1 MPLVGHAIR
10 PNLRL
15 CSPAVSALTCGF
27 GIEDLRNVFIKKLLT
42 RHVLCDNALVKRA
55 SGSMH
60 IDDTS
65 RQYVTAG
72 GERHVTRC
80 LLLRRSYRDENG
92 KPRNETLANLSAL
105 PDNAIAA
112 LKLALKGATLVEADS
127 VFEVERSLPHGNV
140 AAAHIMAGKLG
151 LQALLGP
158 PCMDRDIAYALIV
171 SQALRPKSKLSTVRW
186 WNSGDTTLASDL
198 GIAGVTTDDVYDAM
212 DWLLAQKGKI
222 EKKLARRHL
231 REGGLAMYDL
241 SSSWVEGT
249 CCELAAFGHSRD
261 AKRGRMQIEYGL
273 LTDPGGRPVGI
284 DLFKGNTADAIAFK
298 TAVDKARKDFGL
310 KELVF
315 VGDRGMITKTRIE
328 DLRKVEGA
336 GWVTALKAPDIA
348 ALAAD
353 GGPLQMSLF
362 DTQNFAEVTHPDYPG
377 ERLVCCRNPALAESR
392 RLKREALLAATEADL
407 AKIQKSVA
415 AGRLKNKDKI
425 GVRVG
430 KVIGKHKVGKHFTW
444 QITDSGFSYQRD
456 EEKIAAEAA
465 LDGIYVIRTTI
476 TAETTDAPGVVRTYK
491 NLKYVER
498 DFKTIKTGD
507 LDIRPIRHYLPGRVE
522 AHLLICMLAAY
533 LTWHLHKAF
542 APLTFTDEDIPQPAD
557 PVAPAQRSPRATV
570 KDAVKETPDGL
581 PLYRYRD
588 LLEHLE
594 TLDRQVINFAGQ
606 HIEKL
611 TTPTPVQARAF
622 DLLGSPVPVRLT

>member
-1 MPLVGHAIR
+1 
-10 PNLRL
+10 
-15 CSPAVSALTCGF
+15 
-27 GIEDLRNVFIKKLLT
+27 
-42 RHVLCDNALVKRA
+42 
-55 SGSMH
+55 MH

-72 GERHVTRC
+72 GERRVTRC

-112 LKLALKGATLVEADS
+112 LRLTLKGATLVDAESA
-127 VFEVERSLPHGNV
+127 FEVERSVPHGNV
-140 AAAHIMAGKLG
+140 AAAHVMAGQLG
-151 LQALLGP
+151 LRSLLGP
-158 PCMDRDIAYALIV
+158 PCPQRDIAYALILSRMV
-171 SQALRPKSKLSTVRW
+171 RPKSKLSTVRW
-186 WNSGDTTLASDL
+186 WNAGDTTLAPDL
-198 GIAGVTTDDVYDAM
+198 GMAGAGTDDVYEAM

-231 REGGLAMYDL
+231 KEGGIAMYDL

-249 CCELAAFGHSRD
+249 CCELAAFGYSRD
-261 AKRGRMQIEYGL
+261 GKRGRAQIEYGL
-273 LTDPGGRPVGI
+273 LTDPEGRPVGI

-298 TAVDKARKDFGL
+298 TAVDKVRKDFGL
-310 KELVF
+310 TELVF
-315 VGDRGMITKTRIE
+315 AGDRGMITKTRIA
-328 DLRKVEGA
+328 DLRKLAGA

-353 GGPLQMSLF
+353 GGPLQLSLF
-362 DTQNFAEVTHPDYPG
+362 DEQNLAEISHPDYPG

-407 AKIQKSVA
+407 EKIRKSVE
-415 AGRLKNKDKI
+415 AGRLKDKDKI

-444 QITDSGFSYQRD
+444 DITGDGFTFRRD
-456 EEKIAAEAA
+456 EEKIAAEAR
-465 LDGIYVIRTTI
+465 LDGIYVIRTTM
-476 TAETTDAPGVVRTYK
+476 TADTADAPGVVRTYK

-498 DFKTIKTGD
+498 DFKTIKIDD
-507 LDIRPIRHYLPGRVE
+507 LDIRPIRHYLAGRVE

-533 LTWHLHKAF
+533 LTWHLREAF
-542 APLTFTDEDIPQPAD
+542 APLTFTDEDIPEPAD
-557 PVAPAQRSPRATV
+557 PVIPARRSPRAAIQ
-570 KDAVKETPDGL
+570 DAIKETPDGL

-588 LLEHLE
+588 LLEHLA

-606 HIEKL
+606 QIEKI

-622 DLLGSPVPVRLT
+622 ELLGSPVPVRLT

>member
-1 MPLVGHAIR
+1 MWDTV
-10 PNLRL
+10 
-15 CSPAVSALTCGF
+15 
-27 GIEDLRNVFIKKLLT
+27 
-42 RHVLCDNALVKRA
+42 LVKRA

-60 IDDTS
+60 VDDTS
-65 RQYVTAG
+65 RHYTTAG
-72 GERHVTRC
+72 GERRTNRC
-80 LLLRRSYRDENG
+80 FLLRRSYRDENG

-112 LKLALKGATLVEADS
+112 LKLALKGVTLVDAES
-127 VFEVERSLPHGNV
+127 VFETERSVPHGNV
-140 AAAHIMAGKLG
+140 AAAHVMAGKLG
-151 LQALLGP
+151 LRSLPGP
-158 PCMDRDIAYALIV
+158 PSEDRDIAYALII
-171 SQALRPKSKLSTVRW
+171 SQAVRPKSKLSAVRW
-186 WNSGDTTLASDL
+186 WNSGDTTLAADL
-198 GIAGVTTDDVYDAM
+198 QIAGVSTDDVYDAM

-231 REGGLAMYDL
+231 GEGGIAMYDL
-241 SSSWVEGT
+241 SSSWVEGS
-249 CCELAAFGHSRD
+249 CCELAAFGYSRD
-261 AKRGRMQIEYGL
+261 GKRGRAQIEYGL
-273 LTDPGGRPVGI
+273 LTDREGRPVGT

-298 TAVDKARKDFGL
+298 TAVGKARNDFGL

-328 DLRKVEGA
+328 DLRALEGA
-336 GWVTALKAPDIA
+336 GWVTALKAPDIS

-353 GGPLQMSLF
+353 GGPLQLSLF
-362 DTQNFAEVTHPDYPG
+362 DEHNLAEIEHPDYPG

-407 AKIQKSVA
+407 AKIKASAEKGQ
-415 AGRLKNKDKI
+415 LKDKDKI
-425 GVRVG
+425 GIRVG
-430 KVIGKHKVGKHFTW
+430 KVIGKHKMGKHFTW
-444 QITDSGFSYQRD
+444 DITDDGFTFRRD

-465 LDGIYVIRTTI
+465 LDGIYVIRTTM
-476 TAETTDAPGVVRTYK
+476 TADTADTAGVVRTYK
-491 NLKYVER
+491 NLKHVER
-498 DFKTIKTGD
+498 DFKTIKIDD
-507 LDIRPIRHYLPGRVE
+507 LDIRPIRHYLAGRVE
-522 AHLLICMLAAY
+522 AHLLICMLASY
-533 LTWHLHKAF
+533 LTWHLKKTL
-542 APLTFTDEDIPQPAD
+542 APLTFTDEHIPEPAD
-557 PVAPAQRSPRATV
+557 PVIPAQRSLQAAV

-588 LLEHLE
+588 LIEHLA